1 MDAWDDEV
9 ETRSTMSS
17 VPGPICTFTS
27 PHSAGNGAKR
37 LTGKQLTI
45 DGAVP
50 CTMSHV
56 NMSSSFLQSFNHIL
70 PEISLV
76 NPLSLCRICMQ
87 ICQSTTLTPRPAA
100 LASSLQVPAL
110 AHFFIDLRLRVTH
123 GQL

>member
-45 DGAVP
+45 DGTVP

-56 NMSSSFLQSFNHIL
+56 NMSSSFLLSFHHIL

-76 NPLSLCRICMQ
+76 KPAVSLSHLYADLPIHHLDASPCRPCVFPA
-87 ICQSTTLTPRPAA
+87 SPRPRAF
-100 LASSLQVPAL
+100 L
-110 AHFFIDLRLRVTH
+110 H
-123 GQL
+123 